1 MRPLRPINGALAG
14 LAPSRA
20 AAVVLMSCLVA
31 GGGCDLDLENPNSP
45 TEEEVLSTTE
55 GIISLAVGMQDQY
68 AASVE
73 DFILP
78 SSLGTDEWGTQTRA
92 LASYRSLLDGG
103 GFDRSFAVVEAPF
116 ANAYAVIKSANSLI
130 ERADDVGFGPGT
142 RTGILALA
150 RLYKAMALGSAIQVF
165 EAIPI
170 DVSVPGPVPQSRQ
183 AVLDEILSQLETAR
197 TELDAVTDDD
207 LAQFRSRV
215 LPGGFNLRNTVDA
228 MLARYH
234 LMAGNHQDAID
245 AADRVDLSVMS
256 VFTYSSPD
264 VNPIYNL
271 SFGLIYVAPLA
282 SFIDEAEPGDQ
293 RPAYWVETGQTPF
306 EGNPPDTLLVDM
318 NKYSSQG
325 EPYPVYLPDE
335 MKLIKAE
342 AYTRLGQFALAAP
355 LVNEVRTQTAAALDE
370 PAAGL
375 PELPATAL
383 DTEAELLAQIAYER
397 RYELYMQ
404 GLRWEDT
411 RRLGT
416 EITTTPVFDF
426 LPLPD
431 QECLT
436 NPSDPC
442 G

>member
-1 MRPLRPINGALAG
+1 MRPFRVNIGDAAG
-14 LAPSRA
+14 LAPA
-20 AAVVLMSCLVA
+20 GKLAGVLALCVLA
-31 GGGCDLDLENPNSP
+31 GGACDLDLENPNSP
-45 TEEEVLSTTE
+45 TEEEVLIGPE

-68 AASVE
+68 ASSVE

-92 LASYRSLLDGG
+92 LASYRSLFLGE

-116 ANAYAVIKSANSLI
+116 ANAYGVIKSANNLI
-130 ERADDVGFGPGT
+130 EHADDVGLGPGT
-142 RTGILALA
+142 ETGILALA
-150 RLYKAMALGSAIQVF
+150 KLFKAMALGSAIQIF

-170 DVSVPGPVPQSRQ
+170 DVSVPGPVPQSRE
-183 AVLDEILSQLETAR
+183 AVLDEVLTLLESAR
-197 TELDAVTDDD
+197 ADLAGVTDDD
-207 LAQFRSRV
+207 LATFRSRV
-215 LPGGFNLRNTVDA
+215 LGSGFNLRNTVDA

-234 LMAGNHQDAID
+234 LIAGNYQDAID
-245 AADRVDLSVMS
+245 AADRVDPGVLSM
-256 VFTYSSPD
+256 FTYTSPD
-264 VNPIYNL
+264 VNPVYNL

-282 SFIDEAEPGDQ
+282 SFMADAEPGDQ
-293 RPAYWVETGQTPF
+293 RPAYWLQTSQEPF
-306 EGNPPDTLLVDM
+306 AGNPDSMLVNM
-318 NKYSSQG
+318 SKYSNQG
-325 EPYPVYLPDE
+325 DPYPVYLPDE

-342 AYTRLGQFALAAP
+342 AYTRLGQLGLAAP
-355 LVNEVRTQTAAALDE
+355 LVNEVRTQASATLDE

-375 PELPATAL
+375 PELPPEAL

-416 EITTTPVFDF
+416 EITVTPIFDF
-426 LPLPD
+426 LPLPE

-442 G
+442 